1 VELADTAVD
10 DRLVVDR
17 TGWPPRGRS
26 VLILLLT
33 FYTAVMVPYN
43 VAFRNKTLDS
53 PAILIVDAVV
63 DVVFSTNSLTD

>member
-1 VELADTAVD
+1 M
-10 DRLVVDR
+10 
-17 TGWPPRGRS
+17 
-26 VLILLLT
+26 LILLLT